1 VSTVDNSLLVD
12 APAPHARRLRVL
24 FVARRAWPAVGGA
37 EMFLRQLARELAE
50 RHEVTVLARRIDDGP
65 ATRLSD
71 SLTGPGPFEPFD
83 DGGARIVPLGIPLP
97 RRAALVP
104 LAGHAVP
111 GLRRYAWGRGRVPT
125 ARLYERVVS
134 PLVSEHARRADVVH
148 VWGGDMLALAAAR
161 SARSCGVPSVVTP
174 FAHPTKYGT
183 GPVDLLAYRSA
194 SAVVA
199 LLQADA
205 ATYRSLGVGDERLRV
220 CGVGTHGV
228 PAGHG
233 ARIRRRHGIEGPLVV
248 FLGVRRGYKGLELML
263 EAAPLVKRAV
273 PGVTFAVL
281 GPGEPVKSVGGARVI
296 DAGFVSDADRAGWL
310 EAATLLCLPSEAE
323 IFPVSMLEAWSVGTG
338 IVTSD
343 IPPLRELADLS
354 GGSVT
359 APREAGLLAGAIAG
373 LLASPDRARAL
384 GEAGHAFW
392 RNGHTV
398 AAIAGRHEELYAS
411 LAARSRRFR
420 A

>member
-1 VSTVDNSLLVD
+1 
-12 APAPHARRLRVL
+12 
-24 FVARRAWPAVGGA
+24 
-37 EMFLRQLARELAE
+37 
-50 RHEVTVLARRIDDGP
+50 
-65 ATRLSD
+65 
-71 SLTGPGPFEPFD
+71 
-83 DGGARIVPLGIPLP
+83 
-97 RRAALVP
+97 
-104 LAGHAVP
+104 
-111 GLRRYAWGRGRVPT
+111 
-125 ARLYERVVS
+125 
-134 PLVSEHARRADVVH
+134 VVH

-183 GPVDLLAYRSA
+183 GPVDVLAYRSA

-199 LLQADA
+199 LLEADA
-205 ATYRSLGVGDERLRV
+205 ATYRSLGVDDEHLEV
-220 CGVGTHGV
+220 CGIGTHGV
-228 PAGHG
+228 PPGHG
-233 ARIRRRHGIEGPLVV
+233 ARIRRRYGVAGPLVV
-248 FLGVRRGYKGLELML
+248 FLGVRRGYKGLGLML
-263 EAAPLVKRAV
+263 EAAPLVTRTV

-281 GPGEPVKSVGGARVI
+281 GPGEPLQEESFGGARVI

-343 IPPLRELADLS
+343 IPPLRELAALS

-359 APREAGLLAGAIAG
+359 APREAGALAGEIAG

-392 RNGHTV
+392 RDGHTV
-398 AAIAGRHEELYAS
+398 ATVAERHEALYAV
-411 LAARSRRFR
+411 LAARPRRFR